1 MPLYVCHLFN
11 WKSSFLD
18 WQVVAFADQGEIMI
32 GANDFEICPELF
44 GQRQRIGRGHAPC
57 EHTER
62 DEQR

>member
-1 MPLYVCHLFN
+1 
-11 WKSSFLD
+11 
-18 WQVVAFADQGEIMI
+18 MI